1 MLLTILTEGYPYV
14 MLEYSQVT
22 NQIALYLK
30 KLSPLSLEQCIK
42 QDGCSA
48 AMY

>member
-30 KLSPLSLEQCIK
+30 KWFVSKNC
-42 QDGCSA
+42 G
-48 AMY
+48 